1 MDSHNVSESHYSCER
16 SVTIQY
22 TRKPPAQLQ
31 QQKQHH
37 TQPSEANTTRSSSL
51 KPKVKVIFVYNSSSN
66 STQSSSLPPQ
76 LSTEA
81 FPLTPSLRT
90 RAHQNDNNNSIHRM
104 MTPISNNESIIQTDA
119 NSNINADSLSLQ
131 HNRSIT
137 SEGGEDKNLPFPG
150 VPAMAFNHI
159 SQHNPIRYW
168 LLKIITSSYFEKIS
182 MFVIIVNCITMGMF
196 EPCAGHDCHTPKCRW
211 MEYID
216 HMIYFFFAIE
226 MCMKIF
232 ALGLKGKNSYLGE
245 SWNRLDCFIVLVG

>member
-22 TRKPPAQLQ
+22 TRKPPTQLKH
-31 QQKQHH
+31 QK
-37 TQPSEANTTRSSSL
+37 QPSESNTTTSSSL
-51 KPKVKVIFVYNSSSN
+51 KPKVKVIFVYNSSCN

-81 FPLTPSLRT
+81 FPLTPNLRT
-90 RAHQNDNNNSIHRM
+90 KAHQNDNNNSFHRM
-104 MTPISNNESIIQTDA
+104 MTASNNESIIQTDA
-119 NSNINADSLSLQ
+119 NDNNIISDSLSLQ
-131 HNRSIT
+131 HNRSTT
-137 SEGGEDKNLPFPG
+137 SEKEDENLPFPG

-216 HMIYFFFAIE
+216 HVIYFFFAIE